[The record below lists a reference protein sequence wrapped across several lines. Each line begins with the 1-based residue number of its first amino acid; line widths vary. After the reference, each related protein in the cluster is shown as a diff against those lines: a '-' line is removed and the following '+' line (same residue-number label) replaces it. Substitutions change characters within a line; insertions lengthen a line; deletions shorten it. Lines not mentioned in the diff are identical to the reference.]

1 MTTYFINFLCKIS
14 LKIIAHPFWSI
25 FVLTSPI
32 PAYLYFRTF
41 NGNLSS
47 NPEAWSVFG
56 TFIGGVYG
64 PMFTLA
70 SVLVLVATLV
80 SINNFNVK
88 TLKENEK
95 ANSLSQIIKLI
106 EIMNIA
112 LDNNKFLANDRSH
125 TFGWFYDAVVER
137 CALEHPTNE
146 EEILDIAEHRFKD
159 TDIVLFHD
167 EMAIFNEILIRI
179 NNAHDE
185 ELKESAMAAF
195 RAMIRN
201 DERFWLQCFTSRFHK
216 DKYLMIKVW
225 PTPFCIMPS
234 KLSLLIEQPED
245 NAP

>member
-1 MTTYFINFLCKIS
+1 
-14 LKIIAHPFWSI
+14 
-25 FVLTSPI
+25 
-32 PAYLYFRTF
+32 
-41 NGNLSS
+41 
-47 NPEAWSVFG
+47 
-56 TFIGGVYG
+56 
-64 PMFTLA
+64 MFTLA

-106 EIMNIA
+106 EIMNLA
-112 LDNNKFLANDRSH
+112 LDKNKFLANNRNY
-125 TFGWFYDAVVER
+125 TFGWLYDAIVER

-146 EEILDIAEHRFKD
+146 NEILEIAKYRFKD
-159 TDIVLFHD
+159 TDIEMFHD
-167 EMAIFNEILIRI
+167 EMAIFSEILIRI

-195 RAMIRN
+195 RAIIRN
-201 DERFWLQCFTSRFHK
+201 DERFWLQCFTSRFHN
-216 DKYLMIKVW
+216 DKFLMIKIW

-234 KLSLLIEQPED
+234 KLSSLIEQPED